1 MNILVIGSTD
11 FRDGENVHEKFVSA
25 CKVLGAVLA
34 KAGHTIVVG
43 SDKEKT
49 ADRHVVFGA
58 NSSGER
64 AKVVIITPQRG
75 PAPFDSDRGQ
85 LSNLDLSYRRSRGPG
100 GAIGKI
106 RHILHTDGVITIGGG
121 RGTAQLGYTAPALK
135 TPVLAIPAFGGAS
148 QDLWDEFVD
157 RDLEQLKFYR
167 PGFLDGKVRTLS
179 EPSWDDSK
187 ANLAVQVI
195 EALVKQNPYR
205 SQRIVPQ
212 ALIVIFQLLLLT
224 GWVALFVK
232 AFDDLDLTVSFFL
245 LLGISALLGT
255 GMRTSLRFFREI
267 RPRIP
272 VRRLAAEG
280 MLGLLL
286 AFALALF
293 YLLGVHTVTG
303 DPNYATIGKA
313 DDFQR
318 IAVNMSILGLAAG
331 VLLERATE
339 QVMRRF
345 ETVVSEQK

>member
-1 MNILVIGSTD
+1 MNILVAGSTD
-11 FRDGENVHEKFVSA
+11 FAEGDKVDKEFVSA
-25 CKVLGAVLA
+25 CKALGAVLA
-34 KAGHTIVVG
+34 KAGHTIFVG
-43 SDKEKT
+43 SDKERT

-64 AKVVIITPQRG
+64 AKVVIINPQRG
-75 PAPFDSDRGQ
+75 AAPFDSDREQ
-85 LSNLDLSYRRSRGPG
+85 LDKLDLIYRRSRGPWAVG
-100 GAIGKI
+100 
-106 RHILHTDGVITIGGG
+106 RVRQILEADGVITIGGG

-157 RDLEQLKFYR
+157 RDLEQLNFYR

-187 ANLAVQVI
+187 ANLAVKVI

-293 YLLGVHTVTG
+293 YLLGAHTVTG
-303 DPNYATIGKA
+303 NPNFAALGEA
-313 DDFQR
+313 DGFER
-318 IAVNMSILGLAAG
+318 IAVNMSVLGLAAG

-339 QVMRRF
+339 QVMRRL
-345 ETVVSEQK
+345 ETVVSEQE